1 MKDSQKNSIIEAGK
15 DFFRYTII
23 PNHLSGLKKL
33 KLKDFVVNPFLIHYL
48 AAFLCGDTTPEG
60 VRDLYIIKKIYVGE
74 KDNGNKMGNTKDYRL
89 MFDIQFSMQLFENYK
104 KHNLKMMRT
113 YSVSSME
120 SLIR

>member
-1 MKDSQKNSIIEAGK
+1 MIAYVKEEIKDKFFDRQSETYYSGK
-15 DFFRYTII
+15 RFPSNIY
-23 PNHLSGLKKL
+23 
-33 KLKDFVVNPFLIHYL
+33 LKDLKYFVPYIK
-48 AAFLCGDTTPEG
+48 GKG

-89 MFDIQFSMQLFENYK
+89 MFDIQFSMQLFEDYK